1 MYISVL
7 TVDTL
12 SFGKSKIP
20 NNLPD
25 SPPGNLACGFRYRRD
40 FLMGRGEELASSE
53 FMSVKRAASH
63 ISAKRK
69 FMRKRRNEV
78 TSKRLYCEAIQ
89 EEAQDE

>member
-1 MYISVL
+1 
-7 TVDTL
+7 
-12 SFGKSKIP
+12 
-20 NNLPD
+20 
-25 SPPGNLACGFRYRRD
+25 
-40 FLMGRGEELASSE
+40 MGRGEELASSE

-89 EEAQDE
+89 EEAQERSDEQATILRSNTRGSAGTK